1 MSIGSKERAIEAAMP
16 HGPVEHVDI
25 VIVGAGL
32 SGVGAACHLR
42 SKCPGK
48 RLAILEARDAIGGT
62 WDLFRYPGVRSDSDM
77 PTFGYAF
84 RPWGDSKA
92 IADGAS
98 IARYIRDTAGQ
109 YGVDRLIGFGC
120 RLVRASWRS
129 ADASWRLEAKREDGA
144 DVRLVC
150 DFLYMCT
157 GYYEYA
163 EGYMPGW
170 PGMERFAGR
179 IVHPQDWPKDLD
191 AAGRQVLV
199 IGSGATAVTLVPAL
213 AATATHVAML
223 QRSPTFVASRP
234 ADDAVA
240 DWLMRRLPRRIAH
253 GLVRWKNILLQMY
266 LYDLARRKPDA
277 VRAQLLKLAQD
288 ELGPD
293 FDAAE
298 LFNARYNPWDQRLCL
313 VPDGDL
319 FAAIRSGKAS
329 IVTGEIE
336 TFTEKGLRLS
346 SGREL
351 EADIVVTATGLVMRL
366 MGGADIV
373 VDGRPVDI
381 GKTLTYKGAMF
392 DCVPN
397 LAYAVGYTNASWTLK
412 CDLSANYICR
422 LINHMD
428 RRGYAVCTPRAS
440 GVLISEAPTLP
451 LTSGYVERARALLPK
466 QGSKPPWTM
475 NQNYARDLLAFRF
488 GAIEDGALEFRP
500 RDAAR
505 TAA

>member
-1 MSIGSKERAIEAAMP
+1 MSVSSRERAIGA
-16 HGPVEHVDI
+16 GLWDRPVEHVDI

-48 RLAILEARDAIGGT
+48 RVAILEARDAIGGT

-84 RPWGDSKA
+84 RPWRDSRA

-98 IARYIRDTAGQ
+98 IAQYIRDTAAQ
-109 YGVDRLIGFGC
+109 YGIDRLIRFGHK
-120 RLVRASWRS
+120 LVRASWRS
-129 ADASWRLEAKREDGA
+129 AEAFWRLEAELEDGA
-144 DVRLVC
+144 DVRLFC

-170 PGMERFAGR
+170 PGMERFPGR
-179 IVHPQDWPKDLD
+179 IVHPQDWPEDLD
-191 AAGRQVLV
+191 AAGRRVLV
-199 IGSGATAVTLVPAL
+199 VGSGATAVTLVPAL
-213 AATATHVAML
+213 AATAAHVAML

-240 DWLMRRLPRRIAH
+240 DWLMRWLPRRIAH

-266 LYDLARRKPDA
+266 LYNLARRKPDA
-277 VRAQLLKLAQD
+277 VRAQLVKLAQD
-288 ELGPD
+288 QLGPG

-298 LFNARYNPWDQRLCL
+298 LFNARYSPWDQRLCL
-313 VPDGDL
+313 APDGDL

-329 IVTGEIE
+329 IVTGQIE

-346 SGREL
+346 SGQEL
-351 EADIVVTATGLVMRL
+351 EADIVVTATGLVMGL

-373 VDGRPVDI
+373 VDGRRIDI
-381 GKTLTYKGAMF
+381 GTTLTYKGAMF
-392 DCVPN
+392 DGVPN
-397 LAYAVGYTNASWTLK
+397 LASAVGYTNASWTLK
-412 CDLSANYICR
+412 CDLSANYVCR

-428 RRGYAVCTPRAS
+428 RRGYAVCTPRAR

-451 LTSGYVERARALLPK
+451 LTSGYIERARALLPK

-500 RDAAR
+500 RYAAR